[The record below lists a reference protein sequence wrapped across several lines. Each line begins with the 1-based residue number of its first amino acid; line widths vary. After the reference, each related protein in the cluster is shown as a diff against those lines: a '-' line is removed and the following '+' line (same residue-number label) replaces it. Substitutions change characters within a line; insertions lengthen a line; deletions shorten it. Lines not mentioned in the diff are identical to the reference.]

1 MCGERGRRLRIACFV
16 AAPAPSRNSL
26 PLLSESDCFVGRMAR
41 QVPMSAADRTGGRG
55 QGPSYTREPAQG
67 VAVGSTASCRKL
79 VGAEASHMSPMRT
92 FHEEEAKAVGGGA
105 PVQAERHVLRDKLL
119 HWVGHDAAA
128 LWSVCSPEG
137 KRVDPADLPRR
148 MTNAGLSLGP
158 REVEQLHRLMPPSS
172 ADGMIGWDEWVVVF
186 GEGSGARCG
195 GGVAMATATP
205 AHAAAGMSTHQLG
218 VPHTFPHRGENANE
232 PPPMHPPTLAGAAS
246 SLPPY
251 PQVTSESPFKP
262 APPVSEEWSYST
274 TRAFYRAQAMGVT
287 YRRNITHLTHGAAN
301 RKEAAAT
308 SAAII
313 DAAGLNPNQTPRMR
327 FRPIDMMTL
336 FPLVIPRPVRA
347 AAPPRPTPAG
357 ELCYHATAFPMRQ
370 VLPELRRLVT
380 LSERSAYFDDAFVS
394 MGWPCHGDLIGKTA
408 LLQFP
413 DLINVTHCPSS
424 ARATDELG
432 GAPFTCRTLA
442 AHVDHVRHPITNAP
456 GNRHSYL
463 SPSFATAR
471 ARNISA
477 TYKQFAAG
485 DVPALPWQL
494 FQYSDI
500 SLEERVA
507 ASREKMRPDT
517 PGRMCGARTVS

>member
-262 APPVSEEWSYST
+262 APPVSEEAI
-274 TRAFYRAQAMGVT
+274 RAAQGQYAGV
-287 YRRNITHLTHGAAN
+287 R
-301 RKEAAAT
+301 
-308 SAAII
+308 
-313 DAAGLNPNQTPRMR
+313 PRDR
-327 FRPIDMMTL
+327 DFLAEDGP
-336 FPLVIPRPVRA
+336 P
-347 AAPPRPTPAG
+347 AAPPTYP
-357 ELCYHATAFPMRQ
+357 
-370 VLPELRRLVT
+370 
-380 LSERSAYFDDAFVS
+380 
-394 MGWPCHGDLIGKTA
+394 
-408 LLQFP
+408 
-413 DLINVTHCPSS
+413 
-424 ARATDELG
+424 LG
-432 GAPFTCRTLA
+432 
-442 AHVDHVRHPITNAP
+442 V
-456 GNRHSYL
+456 
-463 SPSFATAR
+463 SPSFAP
-471 ARNISA
+471 
-477 TYKQFAAG
+477 G
-485 DVPALPWQL
+485 VPYPEVTKESPCKPRPIPKGLTP
-494 FQYSDI
+494 D
-500 SLEERVA
+500 A
-507 ASREKMRPDT
+507 ASAHET
-517 PGRMCGARTVS
+517 HPGGGCPAAAVSQAGGWESTIVTETHQLIDE